1 MNNSQFLIFI
11 ASVLVSF
18 SVPLLFLC
26 DSQDK
31 QIDINYKFTPIVHVN
46 MTYVFSAFND
56 IL

>member
-11 ASVLVSF
+11 ASVLLSF